1 MVNPRKVYCVDTG
14 LQHVLSATTAPDDA
28 RGFENLVYLALRRR
42 CRDIFYFDAGDG
54 ECDFVPL
61 RGKRAGAPIQV
72 TVGLNDE
79 TEEREIGGVR
89 RAMRALKRKV
99 GWIVTLADEDELTFD
114 EGTVR
119 IVPFHKFSPEEA
131 LIA

>member
-28 RGFENLVYLALRRR
+28 RGFENLVYLALRRI
-42 CRDIFYFDAGDG
+42 CRDVFYFDEGNG
-54 ECDFVPL
+54 ECDFVPI
-61 RGKRAGAPIQV
+61 RAKRAGAPVQA
-72 TVGLNDE
+72 TVELNDE

-89 RAMRALKRKV
+89 QAMLALKRKV
-99 GWIVTLADEDELTFD
+99 GWIVTIADEDELTFD

-119 IVPFHKFSPEEA
+119 IVPFYKFKPEA
-131 LIA
+131 TLNG